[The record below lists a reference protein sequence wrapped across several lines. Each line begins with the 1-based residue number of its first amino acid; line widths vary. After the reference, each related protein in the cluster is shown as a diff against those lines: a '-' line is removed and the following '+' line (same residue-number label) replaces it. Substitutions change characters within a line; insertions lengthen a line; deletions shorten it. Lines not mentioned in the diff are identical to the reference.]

1 MLRHAEAT
9 DQHPDQHLGKRAR
22 FAPDVIH
29 TVAPGTPPL
38 GHPWGLTR
46 EAPGG
51 DGLTRREG
59 PRWGKGNAQNGQGS
73 TDDFHG

>member
-1 MLRHAEAT
+1 MNVVLMNVCVCT
-9 DQHPDQHLGKRAR
+9 DTTVCV
-22 FAPDVIH
+22 PDVIH

-51 DGLTRREG
+51 DGLTRREMPQVG
-59 PRWGKGNAQNGQGS
+59 P
-73 TDDFHG
+73 